1 MAEKTEPLPHEQP
14 EDAPTLASFA
24 DDAHGLAAHEDVA
37 VFQKRFLRLLERRTA
52 IYTQG
57 DSTSVPKHV
66 AVDLFRSVCFVLGI
80 DPERPEVP
88 DRLLS
93 IDLEEEFRRRLTDVE
108 RKVELAAA
116 LWQEVVATMPAIP
129 SISLQDTLASIGNF
143 PKSYDFRSMAH
154 EIACDFDYP
163 LCHPVPE
170 TLAGVDYIIEYL
182 RRLLI
187 EADFLRRFERDACV
201 RVLERTSPDYVEL
214 LVNLYEPVATN
225 AIGRALLG
233 EDPRGLLIAEEGRD
247 EIARR
252 LGTMSA
258 QGRGEALREAAERA
272 CEALGIEDEAAREY
286 LRELA
291 GELAPRVGVALHS
304 GELGGVWAPG
314 LPLPQKGSV
323 AACLRH
329 GDIGQPRL
337 VPSAP
342 CHPEGRPLG

>member
-1 MAEKTEPLPHEQP
+1 MAEKTEPLPP
-14 EDAPTLASFA
+14 EEPGGAPTLAPFT
-24 DDAHGLAAHEDVA
+24 DDAHGLAAPEDVA
-37 VFQKRFLRLLERRTA
+37 AFQERFLRLLERRTA

-88 DRLLS
+88 ERLLS
-93 IDLEEEFRRRLTDVE
+93 IDLEEEFRRRLVDVE
-108 RKVELAAA
+108 RKAELAAA
-116 LWQEVVATMPAIP
+116 LWQDVVATMPAIP
-129 SISLQDTLASIGNF
+129 SISLEDTLASIGNF

-170 TLAGVDYIIEYL
+170 TLAGVDYINEYL

-187 EADFLRRFERDACV
+187 EADFLRRFERGVCI
-201 RVLERTSPDYVEL
+201 RVLERTSPEYVEL

-225 AIGRALLG
+225 AIGRALVG

-247 EIARR
+247 EVARR
-252 LGTMSA
+252 LGPLSA
-258 QGRGEALREAAERA
+258 AGRGKALREAAGRA
-272 CEALGIEDEAAREY
+272 CEALGVEDAGAREY

-291 GELAPRVGVALHS
+291 AELLPRVGVGLAH
-304 GELGGVWAPG
+304 GELRGVFVG
-314 LPLPQKGSV
+314 
-323 AACLRH
+323 
-329 GDIGQPRL
+329 
-337 VPSAP
+337 
-342 CHPEGRPLG
+342 